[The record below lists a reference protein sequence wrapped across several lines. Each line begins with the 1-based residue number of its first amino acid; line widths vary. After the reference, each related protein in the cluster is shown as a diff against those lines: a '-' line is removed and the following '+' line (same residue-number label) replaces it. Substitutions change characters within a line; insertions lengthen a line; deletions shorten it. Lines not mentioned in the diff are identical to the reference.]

1 MSKKEKE
8 RGILKMRKEEK
19 GITLVALIIT
29 IVVMLILVAVSL
41 NILVNSNLIGH
52 AEKTGDAYTGAIK
65 NEEKLG
71 NDGITVNGKRYA
83 NVEDVAKGKVLI
95 ESNIPGGTKVDENKE
110 YAIKGET
117 RTAVIPGGFTVS
129 GIDSE
134 RTIEEGLVI
143 YLIPDD
149 ELENVKWDGTEKTK
163 YDQFVWIPISHEQIN
178 NMFICQA
185 KTGSNGNCNITVEN
199 GVAKCTVHNSP
210 QMAGRLYAT
219 STGENYNKKAYTE
232 VYTAN
237 TGLREPDV
245 VTGNSTGDG
254 RYYDG
259 RSAPLEFMSTVTGDN
274 TSYKNTAKFKE
285 TLQND
290 YNEIVALIYNAKGY
304 YVGRYETSNITTTKG
319 TAINVVAGTN
329 SGISNISWYN
339 MYAQQKVYAANK
351 GLGNKVKSS
360 MMLGTCH
367 DQMLEFVNVAG
378 KYDVTKA
385 GNVGHTSSKFITKP
399 YLTGGVGYNEN
410 YSGYETEPYKDL
422 SKNIYD
428 LEGNVYEFTT
438 EASNTNRRSSLQGP
452 AFTTAVVLLVIA
464 APTVRTTTAQ
474 RDGSR
479 ATLFVML

>member
-1 MSKKEKE
+1 MQN
-8 RGILKMRKEEK
+8 RNK

-29 IVVMLILVAVSL
+29 IVVMLILVAVS
-41 NILVNSNLIGH
+41 VNVIIKSNLIGT
-52 AEKTGDAYTGAIK
+52 AEKAVDKYNKVAEEEGNSGVIEIDGKKYNSIEDYMAGK
-65 NEEKLG
+65 EKLPDIKAG
-71 NDGITVNGKRYA
+71 EKASKNSNYNG
-83 NVEDVAKGKVLI
+83 
-95 ESNIPGGTKVDENKE
+95 
-110 YAIKGET
+110 
-117 RTAVIPGGFTVS
+117 AVIPEGFTVS
-129 GIDSE
+129 KAEGETTIDG
-134 RTIEEGLVI
+134 GLVI
-143 YLIPDD
+143 YLIQDKTEEEIKNLTWTGT
-149 ELENVKWDGTEKTK
+149 ELENLKKT

-199 GVAKCTVHNSP
+199 ETAKCTVHNST

-219 STGENYNKKAYTE
+219 SLGENYYKKAYTE

-254 RYYDG
+254 TSYDG
-259 RSAPLEFMSTVTGDN
+259 SSAYLGYMSTATGDN
-274 TSYKNTAKFKE
+274 TSYASTAKFKE
-285 TLQND
+285 TLQNE
-290 YNEIVALIYNAKGY
+290 YNEIVALIYNAGGY

-319 TAINVVAGTN
+319 TAINVVAGTK
-329 SGISNISWYN
+329 SGITSIDWYN
-339 MYAQQKVYAANK
+339 MYAQQKAYAANK

-385 GNVGHTSSKFITKP
+385 GNVGHTSSKFTTKP

-428 LEGNVYEFTT
+428 LEGNVCEWTT
-438 EASNTNRRSSLQGP
+438 EAD
-452 AFTTAVVLLVIA
+452 IA
-464 APTVRTTTAQ
+464 SDRVYRGRQ
-474 RDGSR
+474 LRQQ
-479 ATLFVML
+479 LFC

>member
-8 RGILKMRKEEK
+8 RGILKMRREEK

-29 IVVMLILVAVSL
+29 IVVMLILVAVSI
-41 NILVNSNLIGH
+41 NVLVNSNLIGH
-52 AEKTGDAYTGAIK
+52 AEKTGDAYAGAIK

-71 NDGITVNGKRYA
+71 NDGITIN
-83 NVEDVAKGKVLI
+83 D
-95 ESNIPGGTKVDENKE
+95 KE
-110 YAIKGET
+110 YASIDDYIESRKPLPEGAGKRAEKT
-117 RTAVIPGGFTVS
+117 KEYSDGTKTAWIPEGFTVS

-134 RTIEEGLVI
+134 RTIDGGLVI

-199 GVAKCTVHNSP
+199 GVAKCTVHNST

-219 STGENYNKKAYTE
+219 QTGESYKKAYTE

-245 VTGNSTGDG
+245 VTENAT
-254 RYYDG
+254 YYDG
-259 RSAPLEFMSTVTGDN
+259 SSTNLGYMSTVTGDN
-274 TSYKNTAKFKE
+274 TSYISTAKFKE
-285 TLQND
+285 TLQKD
-290 YNEIVALIYNAKGY
+290 YNKIVALIYNAGGY

-319 TAINVVAGTN
+319 TAIKVVAGTN
-329 SGISNISWYN
+329 SGIASKNWYY

-385 GNVGHTSSKFITKP
+385 GNVGHILLKFITVP

-428 LEGNVYEFTT
+428 LEGNVSEWTT
-438 EASNTNRRSSLQGP
+438 EANYTSELHQRSSLQGP
-452 AFTTAVVLLVIA
+452 AITEAVLLLVLATANSLRTA
-464 APTVRTTTAQ
+464 AAQ
-474 RDGSR
+474 ILGSR

>member
-1 MSKKEKE
+1 ME
-8 RGILKMRKEEK
+8 RNK
-19 GITLVALIIT
+19 GITLIALIIT
-29 IVVMLILVAVSL
+29 IIILLILVGVS
-41 NILVNSNLIGH
+41 INL
-52 AEKTGDAYTGAIK
+52 
-65 NEEKLG
+65 
-71 NDGITVNGKRYA
+71 
-83 NVEDVAKGKVLI
+83 
-95 ESNIPGGTKVDENKE
+95 
-110 YAIKGET
+110 AIKGDLFGSAEKAVSGTNDKTAQEQT
-117 RTAVIPGGFTVS
+117 RVDELMGELGRVEEQQRQQEELEKSKNLPGTRVTEPTEYKEGNKTAIIPAGFTIS
-129 GIDSE
+129 KAEGETTIDG
-134 RTIEEGLVI
+134 GLVI
-143 YLIPDD
+143 YLINDKTD
-149 ELENVKWDGTEKTK
+149 EEIKNLTWTGTELENLKKT

-199 GVAKCTVHNSP
+199 ETAKCTVHNST

-219 STGENYNKKAYTE
+219 SLGENYYKKAYTE

-254 RYYDG
+254 TSYDG
-259 RSAPLEFMSTVTGDN
+259 SSAYLGYMSTATGDN
-274 TSYKNTAKFKE
+274 TSYASTAKFKE
-285 TLQND
+285 TLQNE
-290 YNEIVALIYNAKGY
+290 YNEIVALIYNAGGY

-319 TAINVVAGTN
+319 TAINVVAGTK
-329 SGISNISWYN
+329 SGITSIDWYN
-339 MYAQQKVYAANK
+339 MYAQQKAYAANK

-385 GNVGHTSSKFITKP
+385 GNVGHTSSKFTTKP

-428 LEGNVYEFTT
+428 LEGNVYEWTT
-438 EASNTNRRSSLQGP
+438 EAFREVNRVYRGRQLPPQ
-452 AFTTAVVLLVIA
+452 
-464 APTVRTTTAQ
+464 
-474 RDGSR
+474 
-479 ATLFVML
+479 LFC